1 MPLRDHFRPPLSKR
15 KSWEGFHGQ
24 WPAKIVEGL
33 NAKLP
38 PEYEAEPR
46 VHLGAAFEIDVAAY
60 EAGTVE
66 SYTPTLPNNGSIAT
80 AAWSPPRPALL
91 LDADVPA
98 PSEYEVLVYDVA
110 HERRLVAVVE
120 LVSPGNKDLPE
131 NRRAF
136 VQKCDALL
144 LKGVCVAIVDI
155 VTVRAANLYRDLTEL
170 IGASGAT
177 AVDTAIYA
185 VACRGLRNGDR
196 WRVEAWQ
203 HELAIGQPLP
213 TLPLWL
219 TEQMSVPLDLEASY
233 EETCRV
239 LRIR

>member
-15 KSWEGFHGQ
+15 KSWEGFHGL
-24 WPAKIVEGL
+24 WPGKIVEGL

-38 PEYEAEPR
+38 PEYEAEPH

-60 EAGTVE
+60 ESGTAE
-66 SYTPTLPNNGSIAT
+66 AWTPTLPENGGLAT

-120 LVSPGNKDLPE
+120 LVSPGNKDRPE

-170 IGASGAT
+170 IGASGAA
-177 AVDTAIYA
+177 AVDTPVYA

-203 HELAIGQPLP
+203 HELVVGQPLP

-219 TEQMSVPLDLEASY
+219 TETTFVPLDLEASY
-233 EETCRV
+233 EENCRV